1 MLHIGVSLVHRLK
14 KAYGVK
20 QVATETFDQ
29 LTANFSGKTQ
39 FSSQFLFSE
48 YFMQVAKYLW

>member
-1 MLHIGVSLVHRLK
+1 MNRLK

>member
-1 MLHIGVSLVHRLK
+1 MLHIGASLVHRLK

-48 YFMQVAKYLW
+48 YFIQVAKYLW